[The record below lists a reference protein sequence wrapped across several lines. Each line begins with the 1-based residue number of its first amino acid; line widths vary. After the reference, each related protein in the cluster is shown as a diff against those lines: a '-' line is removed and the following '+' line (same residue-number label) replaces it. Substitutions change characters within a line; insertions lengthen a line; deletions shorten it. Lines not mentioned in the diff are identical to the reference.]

1 MLPTDCQEFSNPNG
15 DAARKTPSPDLDTQ
29 PEKQP
34 MDESLRAQ
42 IETYLSHLNGLI
54 GRGRHLGE
62 LLAADPSSVSA
73 IGATRAWQEDCGVT
87 INQLSGGSKA
97 HWLAR
102 SFSQAFLMRSGDG
115 HAVEGVAPAEIVQ
128 RLLGVLEQ
136 AVVSLSQADNRPII
150 SASSEAPAP
159 RRFEFVHN
167 AELRPVVEQAYLD
180 SRSALNQGE
189 YETALLAFCG
199 ILEAIVTD
207 ALEHKG
213 LRALIASGAP
223 AEKITDWSFETRLA
237 VAERAGLIRGGCAR
251 LPAIAR
257 AYRNHTSSEGGGGLD
272 TEVSERDARQT
283 GQVLHVVMR
292 DLDPGR

>member
-1 MLPTDCQEFSNPNG
+1 
-15 DAARKTPSPDLDTQ
+15 
-29 PEKQP
+29 

-42 IETYLSHLNGLI
+42 IETYRSHLDRLI
-54 GRGRHLGE
+54 RRGRELGE
-62 LLAADPSSVSA
+62 ILKADPSSASA
-73 IGATRAWQEDCGVT
+73 MGATRAWQEDCGIT

-102 SFSQAFLMRSGDG
+102 SFSQAFLMRAENG
-115 HAVEGVAPAEIVQ
+115 HAVEAAAPAEIVE
-128 RLLGVLEQ
+128 RLLSVLEQ
-136 AVVSLSQADNRPII
+136 GVASLSQTDHGPVI

-167 AELRPVVEQAYLD
+167 PELRPVVEQAYSD
-180 SRSALNQGE
+180 SRRALEQHE
-189 YETALLAFCG
+189 YETALLTSCG

-213 LRALIASGAP
+213 LSALIASGAP
-223 AEKITDWSFETRLA
+223 AERISDWSFETRLA

-257 AYRNHTSSEGGGGLD
+257 AYRDQTSANGGSAPNVV
-272 TEVSERDARQT
+272 VSERDAKLT
-283 GQVLHVVMR
+283 GQVLRVVMR